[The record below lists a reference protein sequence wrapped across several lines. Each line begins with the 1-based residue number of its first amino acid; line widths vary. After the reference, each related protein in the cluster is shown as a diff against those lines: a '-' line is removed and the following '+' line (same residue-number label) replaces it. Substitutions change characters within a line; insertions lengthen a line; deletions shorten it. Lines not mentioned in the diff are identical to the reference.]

1 MVFAVV
7 TGGGTSGHVVP
18 ALAVMEALVDAGH
31 LPGEIAYAGSRR
43 GVESS
48 MVPQTGVQCAFLPV
62 TGLQR
67 SLSPRAVLSN
77 IAFPFRLAVSRLMAG
92 RLLRRWSPRVV
103 VSVGGYASEPL
114 SRAAVA
120 AGVPL
125 VCVSYD
131 MVPGLATRR
140 QSRRAVACAVAFE
153 GSGLPRAVVTGAPVR
168 RSVRTMDPV
177 ARRAETRAERGI
189 DDGCMLVTVV
199 GGSLGSA
206 ALNSCVPALAAAM
219 DAAGVRARIIHVTGR
234 RYADTHGSTGAH
246 GSTSTGSTGSGGN
259 VTVDTVAYEDD
270 MPSLLAA
277 TDVLVSRAGA
287 STVAEVAAIGVAA
300 VFVPWPGA
308 ADDHQTR
315 NAGWLSAQ
323 GAATTVHEGTDLP
336 GGLPHEVS
344 AEVVRLC
351 LDPGARHALAT
362 RARDAGAVHRG
373 TGLVDLITDASL
385 A

>member
-18 ALAVMEALVDAGH
+18 AIALIEALVDAGH
-31 LPGEIAYAGSRR
+31 MPGDLAYAGSRR
-43 GVESS
+43 GVESA
-48 MVPQTGVQCAFLPV
+48 MVPGTGVRCAFLPV
-62 TGLQR
+62 SGLQR
-67 SLSPRAVLSN
+67 SVSPRSVLAN
-77 IAFPFRLAVSRLMAG
+77 VAFPFRLAVSRMMAR
-92 RLLRRWSPRVV
+92 RLVREWSPRVV
-103 VSVGGYASEPL
+103 VSVGGYASEPVA
-114 SRAAVA
+114 RAAVA

-168 RSVRTMDPV
+168 RAVRTMDPAV
-177 ARRAETRAERGI
+177 RRSETRAARGV
-189 DDGCMLVTVV
+189 DDGCLLVTVV

-206 ALNSCVPALAAAM
+206 ALNSCVPLLSAALSES
-219 DAAGVRARIIHVTGR
+219 GVHARVVHVTGR
-234 RYADTHGSTGAH
+234 RYAGTVETPRSRAG
-246 GSTSTGSTGSGGN
+246 
-259 VTVDTVAYEDD
+259 VTVETVAYEDD

-300 VFVPWPGA
+300 VFVPWPAA

-315 NAGWLSAQ
+315 NAGWLSVR
-323 GAATTVHEGTDLP
+323 GAASSVTEGPDLSRA
-336 GGLPHEVS
+336 LP

-351 LDPGARHALAT
+351 LDADARQDMAA

>member
-18 ALAVMEALVDAGH
+18 ALAVIEALVDAGH
-31 LPGEIAYAGSRR
+31 SPGEIAYAGSRR

-62 TGLQR
+62 SGLQR
-67 SLSPRAVLSN
+67 SLSPRSVLAN
-77 IAFPFRLAVSRLMAG
+77 IAFPFRLAVSRLMAR
-92 RLLRRWSPRVV
+92 RLVRAWSPRVV
-103 VSVGGYASEPL
+103 VSVGGYASEPV

-120 AGVPL
+120 AGIPL

-140 QSRRAVACAVAFE
+140 QSRRASACAVAFE

-177 ARRAETRAERGI
+177 ARRAQVRAERGI

-206 ALNSCVPALAAAM
+206 ALNACVHPLAAALA
-219 DAAGVRARIIHVTGR
+219 AAGVRARIVNVTGR
-234 RYADTHGSTGAH
+234 RYSHGTEAPGAV
-246 GSTSTGSTGSGGN
+246 G
-259 VTVDTVAYEDD
+259 TVSVETVAYEDD

-287 STVAEVAAIGVAA
+287 STVAEAAAIGVAA
-300 VFVPWPGA
+300 VFVPWPAA

-323 GAATTVHEGTDLP
+323 GAATTVREGTDLP
-336 GGLPHEVS
+336 RDVA

-351 LDPGARHALAT
+351 LDSVARRDMAG
-362 RARDAGAVHRG
+362 RARAAGAVHRG

>member
-31 LPGEIAYAGSRR
+31 RPDEIAYAGSRR
-43 GVESS
+43 GMESS

-62 TGLQR
+62 SGLQR
-67 SLSPRAVLSN
+67 SLSLRSVLAN
-77 IAFPFRLAVSRLMAG
+77 IAFPFRLAVSRVMAR
-92 RLLRRWSPRVV
+92 RLVREWSPRVV

-114 SRAAVA
+114 ARAAVA
-120 AGVPL
+120 AGIPL

-140 QSRRAVACAVAFE
+140 QSRRAFACAVAFE
-153 GSGLPRAVVTGAPVR
+153 GSSLPRAVITGAPVR

-177 ARRAETRAERGI
+177 ACRAQTRAERGI

-206 ALNSCVPALAAAM
+206 ALNACVPPLAAALA
-219 DAAGVRARIIHVTGR
+219 AAGVRARIVNVTGR
-234 RYADTHGSTGAH
+234 RYSHGTEVPGAV
-246 GSTSTGSTGSGGN
+246 GT
-259 VTVDTVAYEDD
+259 VTVETVAYEDD

-287 STVAEVAAIGVAA
+287 STVAEAAAIGVAA

-308 ADDHQTR
+308 ANDEQTR

-323 GAATTVHEGTDLP
+323 GAATTVREGTDLP
-336 GGLPHEVS
+336 RSLS

-351 LDPGARHALAT
+351 LDADARHEMVT
-362 RARDAGAVHRG
+362 RARAAGVANRG